1 MSDFQYFGAF
11 LTFATFLTAHA
22 LQKRFHLAI
31 LNPIFLS
38 TVCCILILS
47 LMGVDYQTYNQSAQ
61 VITWFLTPATVCL
74 AIPLYEQLEALK
86 NNWRAILAGVLGGA
100 LSALVSIWAMCRLFG
115 LSHTLYVTLL
125 PKSITAAIA
134 KPLGDGYGAI
144 IPLTLIAIMLTG
156 VLGNSLGA
164 EILTLIRV
172 KEPVARG
179 VALGTAAHAI
189 GTTRAL
195 ELGPVEG
202 AMASL
207 SLVTAGIA
215 TVVLM
220 PLFVQL
226 M

>member
-11 LTFATFLTAHA
+11 LTFATFLTAWA
-22 LQKRFHLAI
+22 LQKRFRLAI

-47 LMGVDYQTYNQSAQ
+47 LMGVDYAAYNQSAQ

-86 NNWRAILAGVLGGA
+86 RNWRAILSGVLGGA

-134 KPLGDGYGAI
+134 KPLSDGYGAI
-144 IPLTLIAIMLTG
+144 VPLTLIAIMLTG

-164 EILTLIRV
+164 EILTLLRV

-195 ELGPVEG
+195 ELGQVEG

-207 SLVTAGIA
+207 SLVTAGIT
-215 TVVLM
+215 TVILM

-226 M
+226 L